1 MKRWFKRLIRSL
13 TGKTK
18 VVRSKGHYR
27 NLGDA
32 ARGRGDWDTAGRYYA
47 LHLEEQPEDFGI
59 WVQLGH
65 ALKERG
71 LLDQAELAYGQGSRL
86 DDQNSELWLHRAHLG
101 KLRQDYASAR
111 EYFTLSYALEANPDV
126 ARELNALE
134 GSHPGRSQ
142 ASALG
147 RNASSL
153 LRSMDIYNGA
163 VVDIWADP
171 VASGAVSETGSHGR
185 GAGTSADA
193 GEKLRVLEDEN
204 DRLKKLLATSMLD
217 VAAMKDLVGQH

>member
-1 MKRWFKRLIRSL
+1 MKRGFKRFIRSL
-13 TGKTK
+13 TGQTK

-32 ARGRGDWDTAGRYYA
+32 ARGRGDWDTAGRYYS

-71 LLDQAELAYGQGSRL
+71 LLDQADLAYAQASRL
-86 DDQNSELWLHRAHLG
+86 DEKNAEVWLHRAHLG
-101 KLRQDYASAR
+101 KLRQDYAAAR
-111 EYFTLSYALEANPDV
+111 EYFTLSYAIEADTDV

-134 GSHPGRSQ
+134 GMHPGRSR
-142 ASALG
+142 ATALG
-147 RNASSL
+147 RVLGAL
-153 LRSMDIYNGA
+153 EIYNGA
-163 VVDIWADP
+163 VVDIWAADP
-171 VASGAVSETGSHGR
+171 GASEAASHAR
-185 GAGTSADA
+185 GAGGSTDA
-193 GEKLRVLEDEN
+193 LKALEDEN